1 MQGLFPVTERWS
13 AYSYNN
19 FDLNAELTKNVWLH
33 AAWNLDV
40 LSCSG
45 LTDQAVIINSN
56 LTAEH
61 KEQAHA
67 QRNILERRRKI
78 RKWKL
83 NCLITWLLPLHKY
96 FPLYFDVWC
105 TKHFPGVFI
114 TRQSW
119 KLFLRSQPLTADRRC
134 ISTGGADKKILK
146 DWMRK
151 YFNRLNERLN
161 QLNSWRKTQ
170 AMSIVKEPGTSGKRT
185 WLDISEVSLQW
196 QCITII
202 RNVSITHVLTM
213 SRPRRWTELCPPRL
227 GRRDEG
233 CKETGWVLGCWALT
247 DSDSVTNKDSI
258 SLHNFQIFSSQ
269 QIFSSE
275 QETEYFN
282 ETWQPRLRC
291 HLDPRF
297 FAHETSTTP
306 RIWAFSPTESRPNIH
321 CF

>member
-1 MQGLFPVTERWS
+1 MQSLFPVTERWS
-13 AYSYNN
+13 AYNSNN

-40 LSCSG
+40 LWCSG

-56 LTAEH
+56 LTAKR

-78 RKWKL
+78 RKWKFK
-83 NCLITWLLPLHKY
+83 CLITWLLPLHKY

-151 YFNRLNERLN
+151 YFNWLNERLN

-170 AMSIVKEPGTSGKRT
+170 AMSRNKGHEWEENMTWHLGNITSMT
-185 WLDISEVSLQW
+185 QHTT
-196 QCITII
+196 TII

-213 SRPRRWTELCPPRL
+213 SRPRRWTELCPPEL

-233 CKETGWVLGCWALT
+233 CKETGWEPGCWALT

-258 SLHNFQIFSSQ
+258 SLHNF

-297 FAHETSTTP
+297 FAH
-306 RIWAFSPTESRPNIH
+306 
-321 CF
+321 